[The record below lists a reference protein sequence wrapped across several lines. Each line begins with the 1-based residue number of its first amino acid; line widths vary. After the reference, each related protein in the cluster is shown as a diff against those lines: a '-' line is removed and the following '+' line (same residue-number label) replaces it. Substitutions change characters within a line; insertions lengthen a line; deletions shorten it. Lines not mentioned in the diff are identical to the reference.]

1 MLPSRD
7 SVCKGTTF
15 FILSKC
21 AAFFYDFLS
30 FRCAFVRLSDSVCRL
45 YQVDVRLDAS
55 VCQPCEH

>member
-7 SVCKGTTF
+7 SGAKVLLF

-30 FRCAFVRLSDSVCRL
+30 FKRTFVRLSDSVGRL